1 MKIEE
6 IMMELIGN
14 YNNDCDDF
22 ELLTSLAPENCYYI
36 DRFPLIVKS
45 FEKYE
50 QVELYYKKVINDNA
64 LIESFRIE
72 ELKFVNVIKKL
83 WLYSDLIVQ
92 SNLLEESYGTI
103 NSILEGSSEYIT
115 NLKKNMENSGDD
127 AITIENV
134 NHLDLLVKLAVR
146 EIVFSKLLFVDLKIL
161 IIAYGLCF
169 QVYIHDLNKLQFLN
183 KIISTEGL
191 YLRPFMSN

>member
-45 FEKYE
+45 FEKYQ
-50 QVELYYKKVINDNA
+50 QVELYYKKAINDNT

-103 NSILEGSSEYIT
+103 NSILEGSSEYIA
-115 NLKKNMENSGDD
+115 NLKNMENSEDD

-134 NHLDLLVKLAVR
+134 NHLDLIVKLAIR